1 MQRHHTRYYFD
12 VGPKKEKEELRDK
25 SEESREKRSEEKRR
39 EEKEEKRKHCI
50 EKETRRRGK
59 N

>member
-39 EEKEEKRKHCI
+39 EE
-50 EKETRRRGK
+50 
-59 N
+59 